1 MDREWIFQGFLFF
14 CCRSW
19 TSSEDVIHLRRITGT
34 LQKFQ
39 ISKWRG
45 YHFQSVV
52 SVRICPKGKIY
63 ESSGYPADQICLISI
78 IISIIIN
85 PLFLSLSSTWQ
96 IIIKALLQENW
107 GPWVRIWNNRSYC
120 GLLQL
125 VSRVLQN
132 NIKMHKYNLQTFQ
145 EYQLSNPTLG
155 RRQANTWRITSFVFT
170 ESSCSSNMSF
180 FELRIK
186 NIIPGLIILLLNMN
200 Y

>member
-1 MDREWIFQGFLFF
+1 MDREWLFQGFLFF

-34 LQKFQ
+34 LQKLQ

-52 SVRICPKGKIY
+52 SVHVCPWDKIY
-63 ESSGYPADQICLISI
+63 ESFGYPADQICLISI

-125 VSRVLQN
+125 VSRVPK
-132 NIKMHKYNLQTFQ
+132 IKMHKNNLQKFQ
-145 EYQLSNPTLG
+145 EYQISNLTLG
-155 RRQANTWRITSFVFT
+155 RRQANTWQITSFVFI

-180 FELRIK
+180 FVLRIK
-186 NIIPGLIILLLNMN
+186 SIIPGLIILLLNMN